1 MTEHSAAT
9 TSVERS
15 FRVLRFLA
23 EGGSTANLSEA
34 ARRLE
39 VNRVSLMRLLETLEH
54 CGMLVALPQGG
65 HRLGLA
71 FLSLAAVAADGF
83 DLTARAQWVL
93 PGLAQ
98 KTGMTAYLV
107 VRDEADIVYLQRE
120 MPDTPLIS
128 RIRIGSRLPAYC
140 ATPGL
145 VMLAALPEEMVMALQ
160 SRHWQGDD
168 APAQD
173 ALLARLEQIR
183 VAGCAWS
190 WSGLEP
196 GIDSCAAVIRSRR
209 GEVLGALSVAG
220 PHHVLADD
228 PKRIVGIQTDVM
240 LAAEQLA
247 ASSF

>member
-1 MTEHSAAT
+1 MRAY
-9 TSVERS
+9 
-15 FRVLRFLA
+15 
-23 EGGSTANLSEA
+23 GGPPG
-34 ARRLE
+34 
-39 VNRVSLMRLLETLEH
+39 VV
-54 CGMLVALPQGG
+54 V
-65 HRLGLA
+65 
-71 FLSLAAVAADGF
+71 LAAVPEGGVRA
-83 DLTARAQWVL
+83 LRAR
-93 PGLAQ
+93 
-98 KTGMTAYLV
+98 
-107 VRDEADIVYLQRE
+107 D
-120 MPDTPLIS
+120 
-128 RIRIGSRLPAYC
+128 
-140 ATPGL
+140 
-145 VMLAALPEEMVMALQ
+145 
-160 SRHWQGDD
+160 WQGDD